1 MNYRFVAGNHSNGV
15 HFLRLVVKICGDVC
29 AGMNIG
35 QVDACRDRYGNII
48 GNCCR
53 YFQFVYIQRA
63 KVIGSDPDPLDATRV
78 VGIGRTG
85 PLVHF

>member
-1 MNYRFVAGNHSNGV
+1 MNNRFVAGNHSNGV
-15 HFLRLVVKICGDVC
+15 HFVKFCGGVC

-63 KVIGSDPDPLDATRV
+63 KVIGSDPDPLDANRV